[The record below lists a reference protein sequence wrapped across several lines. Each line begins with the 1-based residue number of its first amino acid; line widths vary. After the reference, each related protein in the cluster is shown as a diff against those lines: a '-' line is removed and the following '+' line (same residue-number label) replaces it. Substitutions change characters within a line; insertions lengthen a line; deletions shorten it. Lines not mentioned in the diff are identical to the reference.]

1 MTAVAMTQRPPQ
13 CRPPLPPGVV
23 AASVVV
29 SSPAA
34 RADAHAR
41 LHGVVLG
48 GKRKAAQDR
57 EDEMLQEYDSLES
70 KTGGRARRDGRVEA
84 LQIRYGVP
92 SRTFH
97 YQVLRARQRREQK
110 GTKPAALPQLAFP
123 AV

>member
-1 MTAVAMTQRPPQ
+1 MTQRPPQ

-41 LHGVVLG
+41 LHGVLLG

-57 EDEMLQEYDSLES
+57 EDEMLREYDSLERS
-70 KTGGRARRDGRVEA
+70 KHSGTVEA
-84 LQIRYGVP
+84 LQIRYGLKNR
-92 SRTFH
+92 STFH